1 MIIPW
6 NQTIQLRIPVL
17 LISMDADRS
26 RVRQK
31 LFDSMAENLN
41 FLSLIMRL
49 FNIPF
54 IYMLNYIFL
63 YTIILYNIYTFYII
77 VNTFFE
83 KDYRYLE

>member
-6 NQTIQLRIPVL
+6 NQTIQPRIPVL